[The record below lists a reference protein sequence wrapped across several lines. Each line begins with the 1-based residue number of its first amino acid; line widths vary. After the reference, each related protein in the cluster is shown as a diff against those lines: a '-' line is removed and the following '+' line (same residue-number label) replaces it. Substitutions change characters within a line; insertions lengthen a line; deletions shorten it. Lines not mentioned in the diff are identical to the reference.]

1 MRAPSPQAITQLLLA
16 WQAGDRQA
24 LDLLV
29 PVVYEEL
36 RRLAH
41 RSLKRERAGHLLQT
55 TALVNEA
62 YLNLVDVRKV
72 VWRDRVHFFAIAA
85 KLMREILVHYARGR
99 DAQKRGGGLRQISLD
114 ESALSAPAPDAQ
126 LLLAWQSGDRQALD
140 ALLPVVY
147 EELRRLARR
156 SMKRERAGHLL
167 QTTALVNE
175 AYLNL
180 VDVRKVL
187 WRDRAHFFAICARL
201 MREILVHYA
210 RGRDAQKRGGG
221 FRQVSLDE
229 SLLHAPA
236 PDADLFDLDEALTA
250 LDSFDARK
258 ARVVELRVFGGLTFD
273 ETAEVLKVSADTVAR
288 DWDFAKTWLYRE
300 MTRSPKARS
309 TVERR

>member
-126 LLLAWQSGDRQALD
+126 LL
-140 ALLPVVY
+140 
-147 EELRRLARR
+147 
-156 SMKRERAGHLL
+156 
-167 QTTALVNE
+167 
-175 AYLNL
+175 
-180 VDVRKVL
+180 
-187 WRDRAHFFAICARL
+187 
-201 MREILVHYA
+201 
-210 RGRDAQKRGGG
+210 
-221 FRQVSLDE
+221 
-229 SLLHAPA
+229 
-236 PDADLFDLDEALTA
+236 DLDDALTA

-258 ARVVELRVFGGLTFD
+258 AKVVELRFFGGLTID
-273 ETAEVLKVSADTVAR
+273 EAAEVLKVSADTVAR

-300 MTRSPKARS
+300 MTRSPMGGAGS
-309 TVERR
+309 AGTGE